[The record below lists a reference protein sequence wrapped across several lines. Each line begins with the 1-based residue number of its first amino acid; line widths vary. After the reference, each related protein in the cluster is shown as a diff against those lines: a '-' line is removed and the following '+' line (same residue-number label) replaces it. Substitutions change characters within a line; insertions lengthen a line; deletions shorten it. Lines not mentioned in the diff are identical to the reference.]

1 VDSDISITIE
11 PAPEKM
17 HGMTG
22 KPPGAAKDD
31 TGIATSRVMLLLLVA
46 MTGVAPISLYMLVP
60 ALPVLAT
67 TFGRDISIAQMTV
80 SLYMVGIACSQI
92 IMGPLSDRFGRRPVL
107 LAGLGLM
114 VAASAACIFADTL
127 PQLIAARFLQA
138 LGGATGM
145 VVSRAIIRDLYSRER
160 ISAMISLVI
169 AVMMIAQMLSPLTG
183 GLLETAFGW
192 RAIFYVI
199 TAASLLIAVAIAL
212 ALPETR
218 RDRTGAG
225 GFRGDVGSLF
235 KSRAF
240 IGYLLSQVLASQII
254 FTFAGAGPYVV
265 VTQMG
270 RSSAEYGAWFAT
282 TGLAYLIG
290 NLFCVRFAPRH
301 SLENLIWFGLALQFL
316 GSLLNLVW
324 GIAGLNQAPAW
335 LFGTQMLV
343 MFANAFVMS
352 NSAAG
357 AISVRPDAAGTA
369 SGAMGF
375 LQMGIGSLFSQFGA
389 WLGGHFATPVALN
402 IAIVILS
409 MGCASTMIFLVPRRD
424 VVVSEE
430 LIEQAEEEESGLL

>member
-1 VDSDISITIE
+1 
-11 PAPEKM
+11 M
-17 HGMTG
+17 HGVTG
-22 KPPGAAKDD
+22 TPAAAATDKPG
-31 TGIATSRVMLLLLVA
+31 TSRIMLLLLVA

-60 ALPVLAT
+60 ALPVLASV
-67 TFGRDISIAQMTV
+67 FGRDISIAQMTV

-92 IMGPLSDRFGRRPVL
+92 VMGPLSDRFGRRPVL

-114 VAASAACIFADTL
+114 VAASAACIFAETL
-127 PQLIAARFLQA
+127 PQLIAARFVQA

-160 ISAMISLVI
+160 ISAMISLVV

-183 GLLETAFGW
+183 GLLETTFGW
-192 RAIFYVI
+192 RSIFYVVTI
-199 TAASLLIAVAIAL
+199 ASLIIAVAIAL

-218 RDRTGAG
+218 RGRTEAG
-225 GFRGDVGSLF
+225 GFRSDVGSLMT
-235 KSRAF
+235 SRAF
-240 IGYLLSQVLASQII
+240 IGYMLCQVLASQIT
-254 FTFAGAGPYVV
+254 FTFAGGGPYVV

-282 TGLAYLIG
+282 TGFGYLIG

-301 SLENLIWFGLALQFL
+301 SLESLIWFGLALQFL
-316 GSLLNLVW
+316 GAVLNLIW
-324 GIAGLNQAPAW
+324 GIAGLNLAPSW

-352 NSAAG
+352 NSVAG
-357 AISVRPDAAGTA
+357 AISVRPEAAGTA

-375 LQMGIGSLFSQFGA
+375 LQMGIGALFSQLGA

-402 IAIVILS
+402 AAIVMLS
-409 MGCASTMIFLVPRRD
+409 AACASTMIFVVPRRD
-424 VVVSEE
+424 VLVSEE
-430 LIEQAEEEESGLL
+430 LIEQTEEEESGML

>member
-1 VDSDISITIE
+1 
-11 PAPEKM
+11 M
-17 HGMTG
+17 HGVMG
-22 KPPGAAKDD
+22 KQPEAVTEAGTAP
-31 TGIATSRVMLLLLVA
+31 SRVMLWLLVA

-60 ALPVLAT
+60 ALPQLAT
-67 TFGRDISIAQMTV
+67 IFERDISIAQMTV

-114 VAASAACIFADTL
+114 VAASAACIFAETL
-127 PQLIAARFLQA
+127 PELIAARFLQA

-160 ISAMISLVI
+160 ISSMISLVI

-192 RAIFYVI
+192 RSIFYVI
-199 TAASLLIAVAIAL
+199 TGASLAVAVAIAL

-218 RDRTGAG
+218 RLRAEGS
-225 GFRGDVGSLF
+225 GFRQDVGSLLT
-235 KSRAF
+235 SRAF
-240 IGYLLSQVLASQII
+240 IGYMLCQVLASQII
-254 FTFAGAGPYVV
+254 FTFAGGGPYIVV
-265 VTQMG
+265 MQMG

-282 TGLAYLIG
+282 TAFAYLIG
-290 NLFCVRFAPRH
+290 NLFCVRFSPRH
-301 SLENLIWFGLALQFL
+301 SLEKLIWLGLALQL
-316 GSLLNLVW
+316 AGSALNLVW
-324 GIAGLNQAPAW
+324 GVIGLNQSPSW

-357 AISVRPDAAGTA
+357 AISVRPEAAGTA

-375 LQMGIGSLFSQFGA
+375 LQMGLGALISQFGA
-389 WLGGHFATPVALN
+389 WLGGHFTTPVPLN
-402 IAIVILS
+402 IAIVVLS
-409 MGCASTMIFLVPRRD
+409 IACASTMVFLIPRRN
-424 VVVSEE
+424 VVVSEQ

>member
-1 VDSDISITIE
+1 
-11 PAPEKM
+11 M
-17 HGMTG
+17 HGVTG
-22 KPPGAAKDD
+22 RPPGAAKDNAAL
-31 TGIATSRVMLLLLVA
+31 ATSRMMLLLLVA
-46 MTGVAPISLYMLVP
+46 MTGVAPISLYLLVP

-114 VAASAACIFADTL
+114 VAASVGCIFAETL

-192 RAIFYVI
+192 RSIFYVI
-199 TAASLLIAVAIAL
+199 TAASLAIAVAIAL

-218 RDRTGAG
+218 RDRAKGSG

-235 KSRAF
+235 TSRAF
-240 IGYLLSQVLASQII
+240 IGYVLCQVLASQII
-254 FTFAGAGPYVV
+254 FAFAGGGPYIV

-282 TGLAYLIG
+282 TGFAYLIG

-301 SLENLIWFGLALQFL
+301 SLEKLIWFGLALQL
-316 GSLLNLVW
+316 AGASLNLLW
-324 GIAGLNQAPAW
+324 GVSGLNQAPAW
-335 LFGTQMLV
+335 LFATQMLV

-357 AISVRPDAAGTA
+357 AISIRPEAAGTA

-375 LQMGIGSLFSQFGA
+375 LQMGIGSLVSQFGA
-389 WLGGHFATPVALN
+389 YLGGHFATPVPLN
-402 IAIVILS
+402 IAIVVLS
-409 MGCASTMIFLVPRRD
+409 IGCASMMIFLVPRRN

-430 LIEQAEEEESGLL
+430 LIEQAEEEESGML

>member
-1 VDSDISITIE
+1 
-11 PAPEKM
+11 M
-17 HGMTG
+17 HGVTG
-22 KPPGAAKDD
+22 KPPGTAKDN
-31 TGIATSRVMLLLLVA
+31 IAIAPPRIMLLLLVA
-46 MTGVAPISLYMLVP
+46 MTGVAPISLYLLVP

-107 LAGLGLM
+107 LAVLGLM
-114 VAASAACIFADTL
+114 VAASAACIFAESL

-138 LGGATGM
+138 LGGAAGM
-145 VVSRAIIRDLYSRER
+145 VVSRAIIRDLYSRDR
-160 ISAMISLVI
+160 ISSMISLVI

-199 TAASLLIAVAIAL
+199 TAVSLMIAVAIAL

-218 RDRTGAG
+218 
-225 GFRGDVGSLF
+225 
-235 KSRAF
+235 
-240 IGYLLSQVLASQII
+240 
-254 FTFAGAGPYVV
+254 
-265 VTQMG
+265 
-270 RSSAEYGAWFAT
+270 
-282 TGLAYLIG
+282 
-290 NLFCVRFAPRH
+290 CVRFAPRH
-301 SLENLIWFGLALQFL
+301 SLERLIRFGLALQFA
-316 GSLLNLVW
+316 GSLLNLLW
-324 GIAGLNQAPAW
+324 GITGLNQAPSW
-335 LFGTQMLV
+335 LFGTQMIV

-357 AISVRPDAAGTA
+357 AISVRPEAAGTA

-375 LQMGIGSLFSQFGA
+375 LQMGVGSLVSQFGA
-389 WLGGHFATPVALN
+389 WLGGHFATPVPLN

-409 MGCASTMIFLVPRRD
+409 IACASTMIVLVPRRN

-430 LIEQAEEEESGLL
+430 RIEQAEEEETGCYRALLSPPAKAIQIEI

>member
-1 VDSDISITIE
+1 
-11 PAPEKM
+11 M
-17 HGMTG
+17 HGVMG
-22 KPPGAAKDD
+22 RPPGAA
-31 TGIATSRVMLLLLVA
+31 TENSGAATSKVMLLMLVA

-60 ALPVLAT
+60 ALPVLAQ
-67 TFGRDISIAQMTV
+67 TFGRDISVAQMTV
-80 SLYMVGIACSQI
+80 SLYMVGIACSQL
-92 IMGPLSDRFGRRPVL
+92 IMGPLSDKFGRRPVL
-107 LAGLGLM
+107 LCGLGLM
-114 VAASAACIFADTL
+114 VAASAGCVFAETL

-145 VVSRAIIRDLYSRER
+145 VVSRAIIRDLYSRDR
-160 ISAMISLVI
+160 ISSMISLVI

-199 TAASLLIAVAIAL
+199 TAASLTITIGIAFM
-212 ALPETR
+212 LPETR
-218 RDRTGAG
+218 RGRTEGG
-225 GFRGDVGSLF
+225 GFRGDVGSLI

-240 IGYLLSQVLASQII
+240 IGYVLCQVLASQII
-254 FTFAGAGPYVV
+254 FTFAGGGPYIV

-282 TGLAYLIG
+282 TGFAYLVG

-301 SLENLIWFGLALQFL
+301 SLERLIWFGLALQL
-316 GSLLNLVW
+316 GGSLLNLVW
-324 GIAGLNQAPAW
+324 SITGYNQAPSF
-335 LFGTQMLV
+335 LFGTQMIV
-343 MFANAFVMS
+343 MLANAFVMS

-375 LQMGIGSLFSQFGA
+375 LQMGIGALVSQFGA
-389 WLGGHFATPVALN
+389 YLGGHFATPVPLN
-402 IAIVILS
+402 IAIVVLS
-409 MGCASTMIFLVPRRD
+409 IGCASTMIFLVPRRN

-430 LIEQAEEEESGLL
+430 LIEKAEEEESGML

>member
-1 VDSDISITIE
+1 
-11 PAPEKM
+11 M
-17 HGMTG
+17 HGVTG
-22 KPPGAAKDD
+22 KPPEAA
-31 TGIATSRVMLLLLVA
+31 TNSATSRTMLLLLVA

-60 ALPVLAT
+60 ALPRLAV
-67 TFGRDISIAQMTV
+67 TFGRDISVAQMTV

-114 VAASAACIFADTL
+114 VAASVACIFVESL
-127 PQLIAARFLQA
+127 PQLIAARFFQA

-192 RAIFYVI
+192 RSIFYVI
-199 TAASLLIAVAIAL
+199 TAASLAIAVAIAVV
-212 ALPETR
+212 LPETR
-218 RDRTGAG
+218 RDRDRSG

-235 KSRAF
+235 TSRAF
-240 IGYLLSQVLASQII
+240 IGYLLCQVLASQII
-254 FTFAGAGPYVV
+254 FAFAGGGPYIV

-282 TGLAYLIG
+282 TGFAYLIG
-290 NLFCVRFAPRH
+290 NVFCVRFAPRQ
-301 SLENLIWFGLALQFL
+301 SLEGLIWFGLALQL
-316 GSLLNLVW
+316 AGSLLNLLW
-324 GIAGLNQAPAW
+324 GVIGLNQSPSW

-357 AISVRPDAAGTA
+357 AISIRPEAAGTA

-375 LQMGIGSLFSQFGA
+375 LQMGIGALVSQFGA
-389 WLGGHFATPVALN
+389 WLGGHFATAVPLNAAIAALSL
-402 IAIVILS
+402 ACV
-409 MGCASTMIFLVPRRD
+409 STMVFLIPRRT
-424 VVVSEE
+424 VIVSEE
-430 LIEQAEEEESGLL
+430 LIEQAEEEESGML

>member
-1 VDSDISITIE
+1 
-11 PAPEKM
+11 M
-17 HGMTG
+17 HGVMG
-22 KPPGAAKDD
+22 KPPGAATD
-31 TGIATSRVMLLLLVA
+31 TGGIATSKLMLLMLVA

-67 TFGRDISIAQMTV
+67 TFGRDIAIAQMTV

-92 IMGPLSDRFGRRPVL
+92 VMGPLSDRFGRRPVL
-107 LAGLGLM
+107 LLGLGLM
-114 VAASAACIFADTL
+114 VAASAACIFAETL
-127 PQLIAARFLQA
+127 PQLVAARFFQA

-145 VVSRAIIRDLYSRER
+145 VVSRAIIRDLYSRDR
-160 ISAMISLVI
+160 ISSMISLVI

-199 TAASLLIAVAIAL
+199 TAAALAVTVAIAL

-218 RDRTGAG
+218 RDRAKGG
-225 GFRGDVGSLF
+225 GFRGDVGSLI

-240 IGYLLSQVLASQII
+240 IGYVLCQVLASQII
-254 FTFAGAGPYVV
+254 FTFAGGGPYIV

-282 TGLAYLIG
+282 TGFAYLIG

-301 SLENLIWFGLALQFL
+301 QLEKLIWFGLALQIS

-324 GIAGLNQAPAW
+324 SLTGLNQAPSW
-335 LFGTQMLV
+335 LFGTQMIV

-357 AISVRPDAAGTA
+357 AISVRPEAAGTA

-375 LQMGIGSLFSQFGA
+375 LQQGIGSLVSQFGA
-389 WLGGHFATPVALN
+389 YLGGHSTTTLPLTAAIFVIS
-402 IAIVILS
+402 IA
-409 MGCASTMIFLVPRRD
+409 CASSMIFLVPRRT
-424 VVVSEE
+424 VMVSEE
-430 LIEQAEEEESGLL
+430 LIEQAEEEESGML